1 MSHQITLDNHN
12 FVLIHRT
19 NKKIK
24 RISLALENKNEI
36 IIKTPLKFPSHRL
49 KEIAYEYKDWILRSI
64 AKVPSKN
71 SFDFVSGGVV
81 PFLGENYPMDLVV
94 NEKMSNVR
102 FRLINQNEQQS
113 FIVEYNENCC
123 QYEDFIDGLKRFYKF
138 QAQKIIDPIFD
149 EWTYKTQFFPNN
161 IGYRYAKGRW
171 GSCSSVNNISINY
184 KLLQFEKKA
193 IEYVVLH
200 ELCHIQEKN
209 HSKRFWDLVSFY
221 MPDYKNVEKTLKSK
235 LF

>member
-1 MSHQITLDNHN
+1 MSHQIILDNHS
-12 FVLIHRT
+12 FLLIHRT

-24 RISLALENKNEI
+24 KISLALENKNEI
-36 IIKTPLKFPSHRL
+36 IIKTPLKFPSHKI

-64 AKVPSKN
+64 EKVPAKN
-71 SFDFVSGGVV
+71 SFDFVSGGVI
-81 PFLGENYPMDLVV
+81 PFLGNQY
-94 NEKMSNVR
+94 KMNLIINNDMKNVR
-102 FRLINQNEQQS
+102 FSLNDEV
-113 FIVEYNENCC
+113 FLVEYNEKCSS
-123 QYEDFIDGLKRFYKF
+123 YEHFVEGLKLFYKF
-138 QAQKIIDPIFD
+138 NAQKIIDPIFD
-149 EWTYKTQFFPNN
+149 EWTYKTQLFPNQ

-171 GSCSSVNNISINY
+171 GSCSGINNISINY

-209 HSKRFWDLVSFY
+209 HSKKFWDLVAFY
-221 MPDYKNVEKTLKSK
+221 MPEYKKVEATLKSK

>member
-1 MSHQITLDNHN
+1 MSQQITLDNHT
-12 FVLIHRT
+12 FTLIHRT

-24 RISLALENKNEI
+24 RISLGLENKNEI
-36 IIKTPLKFPSHRL
+36 IVKTPLKFKSHMI
-49 KEIAYEYKDWILRSI
+49 KEIVYEYKEWILRSI
-64 AKVPSKN
+64 EKVPSKN

-81 PFLGENYPMDLVV
+81 PFLGINYPMNLVL
-94 NEKMSNVR
+94 NSKMKNVR
-102 FRLINQNEQQS
+102 FTLNDEV
-113 FIVEYNENCC
+113 FTVEYNENCNK
-123 QYEDFIDGLKRFYKF
+123 YDDFIDGLKLFYKF
-138 QAQKIIDPIFD
+138 NAEKIIDPMFD
-149 EWTYKTQFFPNN
+149 EWTYKTQLFPNK

-171 GSCSSVNNISINY
+171 GSCSHINNISINY

-209 HSKRFWDLVSFY
+209 HSAKFWDLVSFY
-221 MPDYKNVEKTLKSK
+221 MPDYKTVEKTLKSK

>member
-1 MSHQITLDNHN
+1 MSQQIILDNHT
-12 FVLIHRT
+12 FELVHRT

-36 IIKTPLKFPSHRL
+36 IIKTPLKFPSHKI
-49 KEIAYEYKDWILRSI
+49 KEIAYEYKDWILRSVT
-64 AKVPSKN
+64 KVPSKN

-81 PFLGENYPMDLVV
+81 PFLGGNYPLDLQV
-94 NEKMSNVR
+94 NENMKNVR
-102 FRLINQNEQQS
+102 FS
-113 FIVEYNENCC
+113 FDDEVFTVEYNEECSR
-123 QYEDFIDGLKRFYKF
+123 YEDFIDGLKLFYKF
-138 QAQKIIDPIFD
+138 NAQKVIDPIFD
-149 EWTYKTQFFPNN
+149 EWTYKTQLFPDK

-171 GSCSSVNNISINY
+171 GSCSGVNNISINY

-209 HSKRFWDLVSFY
+209 HSKKFWDLVSFY
-221 MPDYKNVEKTLKSK
+221 MPDYKKVEMILKSK